1 MLDIVEDRDKHLV
14 FRHPE
19 SGRVRVLMR
28 AVVDNAVHVEVEAVE
43 LGDAVLCDELRDR
56 RISLRHPSE
65 ELRDTHD
72 RDRSKGEDRR
82 DKTRD
87 VVVKVARQ
95 AGKVVARVS
104 QNIKS

>member
-1 MLDIVEDRDKHLV
+1 
-14 FRHPE
+14 
-19 SGRVRVLMR
+19 MR

-43 LGDAVLCDELRDR
+43 LRDAVLCDELRDR

-65 ELRDTHD
+65 EFRDTHD
-72 RDRSKGEDRR
+72 CDRSKGEGRR
-82 DKTRD
+82 NKTRD

-104 QNIKS
+104 QNISRKVSQ